1 MNPGEGD
8 TRREIIVP
16 DSAHGTNPATAAM
29 CGFIPVE
36 VKSDER
42 GGVDLAALKEVL
54 GPQTAG
60 LMLTNPNTLGLYDE
74 NISPSPGWSTRPA
87 AWSITMGPT

>member
-1 MNPGEGD
+1 MYELGEYLAEIAGLPRVTLHPAAGAHGELTGLLLIRAYHESRGEGD

-36 VKSDER
+36 VKSNER
-42 GGVDLAALKEVL
+42 GGTWRL
-54 GPQTAG
+54 
-60 LMLTNPNTLGLYDE
+60 
-74 NISPSPGWSTRPA
+74 
-87 AWSITMGPT
+87 